1 MPAISQK
8 YEMDAK
14 PEEVWDALV
23 NSETIEIWSKDEA
36 KMKAEVGA
44 EWMLWGG
51 QMFGTNLEVEPLKKL
66 VQAWCYEEW
75 DKDKPSKVTIT
86 LKQKGRKTIVELLH
100 EDVPEKS
107 LKSITEGWNTYYLG
121 AIKEMFEEINLKKKK

>member
-1 MPAISQK
+1 MPSITQK

-23 NSETIEIWSKDEA
+23 NSETIEIWSKDES
-36 KMKAEVGA
+36 KMTDDVGA
-44 EWMLWGG
+44 SWMLWGG
-51 QMFGTNLEVEPLKKL
+51 QMFGKNLEVVKNKKL
-66 VQAWCYEEW
+66 VQSWCYEEW

-86 LKQKGRKTIVELLH
+86 LKPKGKKTIVELLH

-107 LKSITEGWNTYYLG
+107 VKSITEGWNTYYLG
-121 AIKEMFEEINLKKKK
+121 AIKEMFEDINTKKK

>member
-1 MPAISQK
+1 MSSIIQK

-36 KMKAEVGA
+36 KMTDDVGA
-44 EWMLWGG
+44 AWMLWGG
-51 QMFGTNLEVEPLKKL
+51 QMFGKNLEVVKNKKL
-66 VQAWCYEEW
+66 VQTWCYEEW
-75 DKDKPSKVTIT
+75 DKDKPSKVTLT
-86 LKQKGRKTIVELLH
+86 LKPKGRKTIVELLH

-121 AIKEMFEEINLKKKK
+121 AIKEMFEEINMKKK